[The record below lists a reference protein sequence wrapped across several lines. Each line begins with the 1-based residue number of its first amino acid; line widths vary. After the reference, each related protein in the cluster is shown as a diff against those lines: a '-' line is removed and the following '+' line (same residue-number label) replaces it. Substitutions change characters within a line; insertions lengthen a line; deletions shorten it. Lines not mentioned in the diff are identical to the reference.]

1 MGMLV
6 VETVAKIRRDH
17 DRGKPIKAIVRE
29 TGLSRNTVRKAVRA
43 RARSFRIA
51 GRHSRDLRLAGLPGG
66 LKSFWRPT
74 SALASGTGC
83 G

>member
-43 RARSFRIA
+43 ERGSIFNA
-51 GRHSRDLRLAGLPGG
+51 D
-66 LKSFWRPT
+66 
-74 SALASGTGC
+74 
-83 G
+83 